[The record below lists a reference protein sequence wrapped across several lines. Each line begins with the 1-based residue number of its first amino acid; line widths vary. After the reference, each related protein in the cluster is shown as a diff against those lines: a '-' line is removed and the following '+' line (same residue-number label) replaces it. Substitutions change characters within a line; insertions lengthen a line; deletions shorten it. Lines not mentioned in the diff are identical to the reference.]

1 MNFIAFSV
9 DTTNIFPM
17 SNSRAGGQNV
27 TEFNLRSAQSVET
40 SESIEYLVGKSFAHS
55 ESDFYVQ
62 LLGSTDEYFGDGSSV
77 ANSGAI
83 LEVTAGRAVVNGYFI
98 ESLVPVS
105 IDLAELAQQAIS
117 AGNTPL
123 SGNLAIGLKVM
134 FSTEATVA
142 GSIKVENS
150 NDMYEGIQII
160 ILPENQFITP
170 EDSPTDQTAVT
181 AHLKLATFS
190 FINGQITNIEN
201 NYPAKCQSIP
211 ASRIGEIDT
220 IISDS
225 YIKKTGLNPKR
236 LYVYSGKSSN
246 PDVHEDTWCDATNA
260 LFNWSNSIPQ
270 YVGAAPLIQKAAFTQ
285 DPSADTVDLILPH
298 KQIDGMKDAGGA
310 PQYFAP
316 EVLPIPAA
324 SFEQSTQG
332 VVSKAYTEKV
342 KGILNKLNE
351 YYHLSSGKQRMYLA
365 EMQDRSDLPAI
376 NDVWTAGDYVLV
388 AKDYTIDYATG
399 STVPSTLYAVVPGNV
414 LTILYSDPQYCTGV
428 ELDHK
433 TESAADGVEPPDWWD
448 DYAVYN
454 KIWDLPTYNGNGSS
468 DYFVYEY
475 IDANGVSQKFY
486 YIVSKTGQKHYSDP
500 IILTGDIP
508 LADIGVVGGFMN
520 VDQSDIDRGYV
531 YLDSDG
537 HLRLLDYGLIRS
549 GTAAYQ
555 LGEDFTIP
563 TGLDIDGIQQYLDE
577 YVNQRIAFP
586 NNNQLAKKDPN
597 IIHIFMEIPADASG
611 ELTIYDI
618 DSRFSTCIYLHI
630 LGAATNAVTINIA
643 DCERIRIDSSIAG
656 SPVINLYRSGLYY
669 DSAIMD
675 YLTTIKDLKLWYER
689 QTNDDP
695 NLTVNDLTVSQV
707 TASSI
712 YSTGTYATSEY
723 WDPSNPNDNHFL
735 VALQSVTFGSDGT
748 VIGCGVFVR
757 NESTS
762 NVSEGNFVMTDTFT
776 LPVGPGLMY
785 PTTRMSKSVKVT
797 GQFVSAYVV
806 STPSG
811 YMIQDTEF
819 SLATPIYDANGN
831 ITTAGNI
838 AFLVKAYVV
847 QNANPTTI
855 DVWDTGAFHYFEGR
869 ATI

>member
-9 DTTNIFPM
+9 DTTNIFPIA
-17 SNSRAGGQNV
+17 NSHAGGQLV
-27 TEFNLRSAQSVET
+27 SEYNLRSIESVET
-40 SESIEYLVGKSFAHS
+40 SEAVKYMIGKSFTHS

-62 LLGSTDEYFGDGSSV
+62 LLGSTDEYFGEGSSV

-83 LEVTAGRAVVNGYFI
+83 LEVTAGRAVVDGYYI

-105 IDLAELAQQAIS
+105 IDLAALAQQAIS

-123 SGNLAIGLKVM
+123 TGNLAIGLRVM
-134 FSTEATVA
+134 YSTEATVA
-142 GSIKVENS
+142 GSIKIENS
-150 NDMYEGIQII
+150 DDMYEGIQII
-160 ILPENQFITP
+160 ILPVSQFITP
-170 EDSPTDQTAVT
+170 ADSPTNQTAIT

-190 FINGQITNIEN
+190 FINGTITNIEN

-220 IISDS
+220 IISDE
-225 YIKKTGLNPKR
+225 YIKKSGLNPKR

-246 PDVHEDTWCDATNA
+246 PDIHEDTWCDATNS
-260 LFNWSNSIPQ
+260 LMVWGNSIPQ
-270 YVGAAPLIQKAAFTQ
+270 YVGALPPIQKAAFIS
-285 DPSADTVDLILPH
+285 DPSTDTVNLVLPH
-298 KQIDGMKDAGGA
+298 KQIDGMTDSGGA

-316 EVLPIPAA
+316 EILPIPAA
-324 SFEQSTQG
+324 SFERSTQG
-332 VVSKAYTEKV
+332 IVGKDYTDHV

-351 YYHLSSGKQRMYLA
+351 YYHLSAGKQRGYIA
-365 EMQDRSDLPAI
+365 ELNNRSELPAI
-376 NDVWTAGDYVLV
+376 NDVWNAGDYILV
-388 AKDYTIDYATG
+388 AKDYTIDYASG
-399 STVPSTLYAVVPGNV
+399 STVPSSIYAVIPGNV
-414 LTILYSDPQYCTGV
+414 LTILYSNKEYCTGV
-428 ELDHK
+428 ELDRK
-433 TESAADGVEPPDWWD
+433 VESAADGVAPPDWWD
-448 DYAVYN
+448 EYDVYN
-454 KIWDLPTYNGNGSS
+454 KLWDLPTYNGNGSS

-475 IDANGVSQKFY
+475 IDADGISQEFY
-486 YIVSKTGQKHYSDP
+486 YIVSKTANKRYSDP

-508 LADIGVVGGFMN
+508 FADIGVIGGFMN
-520 VDQSDIDRGYV
+520 VDQAATDRGYV

-537 HLRLLDYGLIRS
+537 HLRLLDYGLLRA

-555 LGEDFTIP
+555 LGEDFTVP

-586 NNNQLAKKDPN
+586 NDNQLAKKDPN

-618 DSRFSTCIYLHI
+618 DSRFSTCVYLHI

-656 SPVINLYRSGLYY
+656 SPVINLYRSGLFY
-669 DSAIMD
+669 DSAVME

-695 NLTVNDLTVSQV
+695 NITVNDLTVSQV

-712 YSTGTYATSEY
+712 YSTGGYATSEY

-735 VALQSVTFGSDGT
+735 VALQSITFSSDGT
-748 VIGCGVFVR
+748 IIGCGVFVR

-762 NVSEGNFVMTDTFT
+762 NVSEGNFVMTSEFT

-785 PTTRMSKSVKVT
+785 PTSRMSKSVKVT

-819 SLATPIYDANGN
+819 SLATPTYDVNGN
-831 ITTAGNI
+831 MTAAGNI
-838 AFLVKAYVV
+838 AFLVKAFIV
-847 QNANPTTI
+847 QNASPSTI
-855 DVWDTGAFHYFEGR
+855 DVWDTGAFHYFDGR